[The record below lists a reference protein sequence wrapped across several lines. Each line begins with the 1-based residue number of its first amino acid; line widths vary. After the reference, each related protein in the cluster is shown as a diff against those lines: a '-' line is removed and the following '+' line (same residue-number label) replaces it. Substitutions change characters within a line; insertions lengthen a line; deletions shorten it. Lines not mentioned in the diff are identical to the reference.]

1 MIKPNG
7 TNRGVVLLLKF
18 ICKFGENHRQMICSM
33 IQIYSMVL
41 DQLLNQH
48 SALVEMVT
56 ICQTVNTSESVQFEK
71 AVRIFTEKLSGLLEF
86 LGVVKNVIDSCLGRD
101 LKVDMSTQTEEGGP
115 SSSGDASHSVYSSVS
130 GRKIRQTE
138 RFQGFLELENST
150 TVGPRS
156 EFKSHSRKRRRN
168 VKSGSTDVCILKYI
182 YFLNFQYVCLCVTW
196 RIIVI

>member
-1 MIKPNG
+1 
-7 TNRGVVLLLKF
+7 
-18 ICKFGENHRQMICSM
+18 MICSM
-33 IQIYSMVL
+33 FQIYSMIL

-115 SSSGDASHSVYSSVS
+115 SPSGDASHSVYSSVS

-150 TVGPRS
+150 TVSPRN

-168 VKSGSTDVCILKYI
+168 VKAGSTDVCILK
-182 YFLNFQYVCLCVTW
+182 
-196 RIIVI
+196 

>member
-1 MIKPNG
+1 MHVYIYSVLSFTCSRLYLPKIKTKG
-7 TNRGVVLLLKF
+7 TNKGVILLHKF
-18 ICKFGENHRQMICSM
+18 ICKLPGESHRQIICS
-33 IQIYSMVL
+33 ILFQIYSMVL

-101 LKVDMSTQTEEGGP
+101 LKVDQSTQTEEGGASP
-115 SSSGDASHSVYSSVS
+115 SSDASNSVYSSVS

-150 TVGPRS
+150 TVSPKN
-156 EFKSHSRKRRRN
+156 EFKPHSRKRRRN
-168 VKSGSTDVCILKYI
+168 IKSGLIDVCI
-182 YFLNFQYVCLCVTW
+182 FF
-196 RIIVI
+196 